1 MVVGRN
7 RAGDGRGPR
16 LSDRRRLVRRPAR
29 RTLLIAGAALL
40 VIVGV
45 TLVALRSGDD
55 RGPSDDLREAVA
67 DEPVGA
73 WWSTEIEGA
82 GAPGSPDR
90 VRHLLTEVAWNDGQ
104 AAALARGLA
113 ESTATLADAAPDRY
127 DAARDRARALLVGIG
142 GADQDVD
149 VRLQP
154 AVLDF
159 LQPWTG
165 AMNEVLTGMI
175 VPAPPNANPD
185 DTTEAGRLALALW
198 YVGPDPI
205 DVSAPE
211 EWLVDSDV
219 LLDALANVGDDPDA
233 AAEFVRAWAAWTVPL
248 ASADLMAGGHAE
260 TVGLTWFAPLADAV
274 ASFTYDRCLG
284 EARGSTACLSEEIA
298 TLVVP
303 SALRAAYD
311 AVPPSL
317 LPERVVVSGQRVD
330 WEKLDRNQ
338 RAALAMWWNW
348 DGYPGPRDFCPGL
361 VDSWSACPAPEV
373 DVGGWR

>member
-1 MVVGRN
+1 M
-7 RAGDGRGPR
+7 
-16 LSDRRRLVRRPAR
+16 RRPAR

-40 VIVGV
+40 VIVGAA
-45 TLVALRSGDD
+45 LVALRSGDD

-67 DEPVGA
+67 DDPVGA

-165 AMNEVLTGMI
+165 AMNEVLTGSI
-175 VPAPPNANPD
+175 VPAPPNASPD

-219 LLDALANVGDDPDA
+219 LLDALEKLGADQDAVG
-233 AAEFVRAWAAWTVPL
+233 EFVRAWATWTAPL
-248 ASADLMAGGHAE
+248 ASADLMAGGRAE
-260 TVGLTWFAPLADAV
+260 MVGLNWFAPLADAV
-274 ASFTYDRCLG
+274 VSFSYDRCVD
-284 EARGSTACLSEEIA
+284 ESRRITACLSKEIA
-298 TLVVP
+298 TLVGP

-311 AVPPSL
+311 AVPPSA
-317 LPERVVVSGQRVD
+317 LPARTVGDGERVA
-330 WEKLDRNQ
+330 WEELDRDQ
-338 RAALAMWWNW
+338 QEALAAWWTSV
-348 DGYPGPRDFCPGL
+348 DYPGPREFCPGL
-361 VDSWSACPAPEV
+361 VDSWSACPAPQV
-373 DVGGWR
+373 DLGTTHPTTRRDSRAAQP

>member
-1 MVVGRN
+1 MVEHR
-7 RAGDGRGPR
+7 
-16 LSDRRRLVRRPAR
+16 DR
-29 RTLLIAGAALL
+29 
-40 VIVGV
+40 
-45 TLVALRSGDD
+45 
-55 RGPSDDLREAVA
+55 
-67 DEPVGA
+67 
-73 WWSTEIEGA
+73 GA

-127 DAARDRARALLVGIG
+127 DAARDRARALLVGIS
-142 GADQDVD
+142 GADRDVD

-154 AVLDF
+154 AVLGF

-165 AMNEVLTGMI
+165 AMNEVLTGSI
-175 VPAPPNANPD
+175 VPAPPNADPAA
-185 DTTEAGRLALALW
+185 TTAVGRLALALW

-205 DVSAPE
+205 DVSAHE

-219 LLDALANVGDDPDA
+219 LLDALANVGDGPDA
-233 AAEFVRAWAAWTVPL
+233 VAEFVRAWAGWTAPL
-248 ASADLMAGGHAE
+248 ASAGLVASADGARVE
-260 TVGLTWFAPLADAV
+260 TIGLDWFAPIADAV
-274 ASFTYDRCLG
+274 VSFTAERCVK
-284 EARGSTACLSEEIA
+284 RPSRVTACLSEEIA

-317 LPERVVVSGQRVD
+317 LPAKTVAGGERVAWV
-330 WEKLDRNQ
+330 ELDRDQ
-338 RAALAMWWNW
+338 QEALAAWWTSV
-348 DGYPGPRDFCPGL
+348 DYPGPRDFCPGL

-373 DVGGWR
+373 DVGRWR